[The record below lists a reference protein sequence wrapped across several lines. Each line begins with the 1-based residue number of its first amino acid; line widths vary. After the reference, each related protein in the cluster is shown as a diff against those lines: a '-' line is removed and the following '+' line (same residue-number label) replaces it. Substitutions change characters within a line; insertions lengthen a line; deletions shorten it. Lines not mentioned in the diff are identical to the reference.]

1 MQGPS
6 GVQLAAAAIPWPEA
20 AYTAVFTII
29 RYFSFRSSC
38 AASKFLKLPVASS
51 SRLYPYSPL
60 SKMARMATKSASLT
74 SWRVF
79 QDET

>member
-1 MQGPS
+1 MQGAR
-6 GVQLAAAAIPWPEA
+6 GVQLAAAAKPWLAA

-29 RYFSFRSSC
+29 RPFSFRFSC

-51 SRLYPYSPL
+51 SRLYSYSPL
-60 SKMARMATKSASLT
+60 SKMATKSASLT